1 MRSSLQR
8 ETERGRED
16 RMKKVCV
23 WPWKLIKTSC
33 SDNRIKVM
41 EALCARVADFVY
53 VRARVY
59 VRVDGY

>member
-1 MRSSLQR
+1 
-8 ETERGRED
+8 
-16 RMKKVCV
+16 MKKVCV

-53 VRARVY
+53 VRVC